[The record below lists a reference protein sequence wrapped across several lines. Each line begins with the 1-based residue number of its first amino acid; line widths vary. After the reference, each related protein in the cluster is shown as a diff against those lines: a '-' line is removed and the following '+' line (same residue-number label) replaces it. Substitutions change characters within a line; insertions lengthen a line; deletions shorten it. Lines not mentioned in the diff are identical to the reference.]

1 MIYTTDKPTDEL
13 KRSFEALWATAPA
26 YPPMPPLSEW
36 LDSEFD
42 VFFAYEIDPETGA
55 CNGLCL
61 ISSIGNEPWVYIYVS
76 PEHRR
81 QKIATHLLDATKK
94 NIPETAL
101 YYMSVMF
108 QSPETEAFLK
118 STGFQVFTRECIM
131 RLEAPA
137 FEAATLEDACK
148 IHLSQCTPEAFKPIY
163 SKCFDLVFEPD
174 EGNYFFIQDHAGNT
188 VGGVALTAYMT
199 GWFLFDLCILP
210 KYRRKGFAAEAIRM
224 AFSVCT
230 ADGKKPD
237 QICLHVSSANKPAF
251 TLYEKL
257 GFTPAQETIL
267 YTLPINNQ

>member
-26 YPPMPPLSEW
+26 FPPMPPLSEW

-42 VFFAYEIDPETGA
+42 TFYAFESDPETGA

-81 QKIATHLLDATKK
+81 RKIATHLLDAVKE
-94 NIPETAL
+94 NFPGTAF

-108 QSPETEAFLK
+108 QSPEIEAFLK
-118 STGFQVFTRECIM
+118 SVGFQVFTRECIM

-137 FEAATLEDACK
+137 SETEASEHDSK
-148 IHLSQCTPEAFKPIY
+148 IRLSACTPEAFKPIY

-174 EGNYFFIQDHAGNT
+174 EGNYFFIQDEAGRT

-210 KYRRKGFAAEAIRM
+210 KYRRKGYAAEAIHR

-230 ADGKKPD
+230 ANGAKPD

-267 YTLPINNQ
+267 YTLPQ